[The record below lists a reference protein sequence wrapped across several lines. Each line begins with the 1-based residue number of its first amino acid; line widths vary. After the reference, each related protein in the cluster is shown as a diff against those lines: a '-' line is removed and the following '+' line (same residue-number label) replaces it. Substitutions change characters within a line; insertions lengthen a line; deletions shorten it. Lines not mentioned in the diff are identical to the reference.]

1 MSHSIPVFFF
11 PISDDEL
18 PDRLDNW
25 HSAELLL
32 SEKWDNRE
40 QNALLTS
47 KSRNWWHQHA
57 ISLICR
63 HLQIDGLEFL
73 QREIACLD
81 MKQIQ
86 VGVSA
91 IDEFLI
97 SCQRG
102 IPELPSEMEKE
113 GSIWFLRNYFEGNK
127 VKMFSA
133 SQIEKAHSESCV
145 VHEIKG
151 LADSGYDSLVEF
163 FSFLKSIRATLQECL
178 SQNNKLLYV
187 QPQP

>member
-25 HSAELLL
+25 HSAEKLL
-32 SEKWDNRE
+32 SEKWDKRE
-40 QNALLTS
+40 QNGLRTS
-47 KSRNWWHQHA
+47 TARNWWHQHA
-57 ISLICR
+57 ISLICK
-63 HLQIDGLEFL
+63 HLQINGLEFL

-81 MKQIQ
+81 TRQIQ
-86 VGVSA
+86 AGISA

-102 IPELPSEMEKE
+102 IPELTAEMEKE

-127 VKMFSA
+127 VKKFSA
-133 SQIEKAHSESCV
+133 SQIKKSPSESYV

-151 LADSGYDSLVEF
+151 LADGGYDSLVEF
-163 FSFLKSIRATLQECL
+163 FSFLKSIRATMQECL
-178 SQNNKLLYV
+178 SQNDKLLYV